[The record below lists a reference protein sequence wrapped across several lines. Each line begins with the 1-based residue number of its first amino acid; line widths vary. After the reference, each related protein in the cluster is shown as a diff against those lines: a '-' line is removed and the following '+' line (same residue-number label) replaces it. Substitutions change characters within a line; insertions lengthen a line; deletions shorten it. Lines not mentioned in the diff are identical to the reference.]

1 MAKKHTNEPPL
12 IDERIQFKGTSH
24 LRQMT
29 ADALR
34 ELTAVV
40 VIQDGVGS
48 ERLAVL
54 LPYSQYIAL
63 QKAATA

>member
-1 MAKKHTNEPPL
+1 MATKKTPEPPL
-12 IDERIQFKGTSH
+12 IDERIEFRGTSH
-24 LRQMT
+24 LRNMT
-29 ADALR
+29 ADVLR
-34 ELTAVV
+34 ELTTIV
-40 VIQDGVGS
+40 VIQDGIGS